1 MSEISDK
8 IQRINQLYLQ
18 VKEIDDLYNKA
29 IRNNKTSL
37 ARNYLVQL
45 KLKNKT
51 LSSEI
56 YRFKKLI
63 SSNIAIVKL
72 EINGIPKRGILP
84 NVSDF
89 DDVKIIYKAIGIIKH
104 LDIKILEIKI
114 YHNPYIVNE
123 FY

>member
-18 VKEIDDLYNKA
+18 VKEIEDLYNKA

-51 LSSEI
+51 LNSEV

-72 EINGIPKRGILP
+72 EINGVLKEGILP

-89 DDVKIIYKAIGIIKH
+89 EDVNIIYKAIGIIKH
-104 LDIKILEIKI
+104 INIKILEIKI
-114 YHNPYIVNE
+114 YHNPYIVDE

>member
-8 IQRINQLYLQ
+8 IQRINRLYLQ
-18 VKEIDDLYNKA
+18 VKEIEDLYNKA

-51 LSSEI
+51 LNSEV

-72 EINGIPKRGILP
+72 EINGVLKKGILP

-89 DDVKIIYKAIGIIKH
+89 EDVNIIYKAIGIIKH
-104 LDIKILEIKI
+104 INIKILEIKI
-114 YHNPYIVNE
+114 YHNPYIVDE

>member
-18 VKEIDDLYNKA
+18 VKEIEDLYNKA

-51 LSSEI
+51 LNSEV

-72 EINGIPKRGILP
+72 EINGVLKKGILP

-89 DDVKIIYKAIGIIKH
+89 EDVNIIYKAIGIIKH
-104 LDIKILEIKI
+104 INIKILEIKI
-114 YHNPYIVNE
+114 YHHPYIVDE